1 MENDN
6 VPLFPV
12 KENMSISVRDEVIL
26 CNSCALLRTE
36 IKQLRLKVRVVEL
49 EKKRL
54 ERNMLKEIGE
64 LQESFGKS
72 F

>member
-1 MENDN
+1 M
-6 VPLFPV
+6 FPCFQFSQ
-12 KENMSISVRDEVIL
+12 EDMSISVRDEVIL

>member
-1 MENDN
+1 M
-6 VPLFPV
+6 FPCFQFSQ
-12 KENMSISVRDEVIL
+12 ENMSISVRDEVIL

>member
-1 MENDN
+1 M
-6 VPLFPV
+6 FPCFQFSQ
-12 KENMSISVRDEVIL
+12 EDMSISVRDEDIL

>member
-1 MENDN
+1 M
-6 VPLFPV
+6 FPCFQFSQ
-12 KENMSISVRDEVIL
+12 ENMSISVRDEVIL

-54 ERNMLKEIGE
+54 EQNMLKEIGE

>member
-1 MENDN
+1 
-6 VPLFPV
+6 
-12 KENMSISVRDEVIL
+12 MSISVRDEVIL
-26 CNSCALLRTE
+26 RNSCALLRTE
-36 IKQLRLKVRVVEL
+36 IKQLWLKVRVVEL

>member
-1 MENDN
+1 
-6 VPLFPV
+6 
-12 KENMSISVRDEVIL
+12 MSISVRDEVIL

>member
-1 MENDN
+1 M
-6 VPLFPV
+6 FPCFQFSQ
-12 KENMSISVRDEVIL
+12 EDMSISVRDEVIL

-64 LQESFGKS
+64 LHESFGKS

>member
-1 MENDN
+1 M
-6 VPLFPV
+6 FPCFQFSQ
-12 KENMSISVRDEVIL
+12 EDMSISVRDEVIL
-26 CNSCALLRTE
+26 CNSCTLLRTE

-54 ERNMLKEIGE
+54 EQNMLKEIGE

>member
-12 KENMSISVRDEVIL
+12 KENMSISVRDEVIS

>member
-1 MENDN
+1 M
-6 VPLFPV
+6 FPCFQFSQ
-12 KENMSISVRDEVIL
+12 EDMSISVRDEVIL

-54 ERNMLKEIGE
+54 EQNMLKEIGE

>member
-1 MENDN
+1 M
-6 VPLFPV
+6 FPSFQFSQ
-12 KENMSISVRDEVIL
+12 EDMSISVRDEVIL